1 MKNIFVFPYKAGSR
15 SAIAISDA
23 LDCYRINRD
32 GSSRFSRGSN
42 KAIINWGWGSTLPE
56 EVAACTIINKP
67 EAVARAISKID
78 SFRCF
83 IRDRV
88 KCPDFT
94 TDSTT
99 AKQWLNQGSKV
110 YCRAHNEGSDGSGLT
125 VHSDPLTALPS
136 ARLYTKGL
144 SIRDEYRVHVVG
156 DEVVTYQKKVRRSD
170 VTSHNDLIRTTGGGW
185 GFEVVEDERLISPNI
200 DDECILA
207 IKSLGLDFGGVD
219 VIDCGGKAYVVEVN
233 TAPHLTPYSSRKL
246 AEALRSYIG

>member
-1 MKNIFVFPYKAGSR
+1 MKNLFVFPYKAGSR

-32 GSSRFSRGSN
+32 GSSRFTRGTN
-42 KAIINWGWGSTLPE
+42 KAVINWGWGSHLPT
-56 EVAACTIINKP
+56 EVAACTVINKP
-67 EAVARAISKID
+67 EAVSKAISKIE

-83 IRDRV
+83 IRDGV

-94 TDSTT
+94 TDKTT
-99 AKQWLNQGSKV
+99 AKQWLNQGHRV
-110 YCRAHNEGSDGSGLT
+110 YCRTQNEGSDGSGLI
-125 VHSDPLTALPS
+125 VHDHIGTDLPS

-144 SIRDEYRVHVVG
+144 NIREEYRVHVVG

-170 VTSHNDLIRTTGGGW
+170 MTTHNSLIRTTAGGW
-185 GFEVVEDERLISPNI
+185 GFDVIEDERLVTANI

-219 VIDCGGKAYVVEVN
+219 VIDSGGTAYVVEVN
-233 TAPHLTPYSSRKL
+233 TAPHLTPYSARKL
-246 AEALRSYIG
+246 SEALRTYIG